1 MENCNNCENKQ
12 ACVPYF
18 VHEGIMDHYS
28 RANKRMLI
36 ALITVCVAGLIG
48 IGIFVHGNTIREKQ
62 LIDMKV
68 EQIISEVQNAK
79 ETAPPG
85 V

>member
-1 MENCNNCENKQ
+1 MENCNNCESKQ

-48 IGIFVHGNTIREKQ
+48 ICIFVHGNTVREKQ

>member
-1 MENCNNCENKQ
+1 MENCNNCESKQ

-48 IGIFVHGNTIREKQ
+48 IGIFVHGNTVREKQ